1 MGSVRID
8 PYFYDQPPLLFV
20 DELKKPLH
28 EQKPVWFRER
38 LIEANEADVKGA
50 YLVNEFSDPELLLET
65 AVADFNTFL
74 SVYEMAGERYPI
86 YLKHGKTEC
95 FEAYTIDVKKGF
107 CQITAED
114 TEGIRRALVYLEDEM
129 HRRSGPVLPL
139 GMIERK
145 PVLRHRITRG
155 FYSPTNRPPKNVDEL
170 LDDVDY
176 YPDEYLNR
184 LAHDGTNGLWIYTFF
199 SRLLPSDIFVEYGV
213 DSDKRIAKLRKVVA
227 KCKRYGVKVWVFGVE
242 PLGLEPEL
250 AKNYPDCTSDVDTW
264 NFHRTVCPY
273 SERGAQYCIEATQR
287 LMTLVPDLAGVID
300 ITFGER
306 PTNCANA
313 NYHKCPRC
321 KDHTHGEIL
330 ARTIDLLKE
339 GMRRSGTKGEF
350 VSWTYGHRGTKTEE
364 IREYVRLAPED
375 VILQENF
382 EDAGYE
388 EQLGKTRQ
396 AIDYWLS
403 YKGPSQMFD
412 DAAKIAVENHKRMF
426 AKMQVCCSH
435 EIATVPYI
443 PAPGILFDKYA
454 AARKYNVE
462 GVMQCWYF
470 GNYPSMMSKAAGELA
485 FESEFADKHAFLT
498 HLAGI
503 YCGQEAEKLVAAW
516 DHFETSYTHYPL
528 NVMFSYYGPMH
539 DGVVWDL
546 ALEPKD
552 TYLPRSW
559 QLTDKPDGDRIGEA
573 LQCGHTLEEAVEL
586 THIMKDEWKAGVA
599 LLPENTPVEQNSVAN
614 ALDVMI
620 SSGNN
625 IMRFYELRH
634 ALAYSKEGKLA
645 LLDEMERIVD
655 DEMINSE
662 KMIALCEEDSR
673 LGYHSEAEGYKYFP
687 KKLRSRIE
695 NLKELKQTEFV
706 RTRENILAGKTPL
719 RWYLGEEGPGYQM
732 TVGKVALETAPYE
745 KIADQDAA
753 FRAAYDD
760 EFLYVELK
768 GAPDTRFRMH
778 FEYLLMWPSPG
789 VIFEKGEK
797 RLSMW
802 ATTHQSI
809 FGEKIQAEL
818 DKYQLLANEPD
829 DGHYL
834 IAIPRKDVGWEED
847 RPIRVMMA
855 ANDKSWIYDDDPF
868 YMLGKN
874 DISPGEFGWL
884 RV

>member
-1 MGSVRID
+1 MGSARRD
-8 PYFYDQPPLLFV
+8 PFFYDQPPLLFV

-28 EQKPVWFRER
+28 EKKPVWFGER
-38 LIEANEADVKGA
+38 VLADGEISAKGA
-50 YLVNEFSDPELLLET
+50 YLVKEFPDPELLLET
-65 AVADFNTFL
+65 AVADFTTFL
-74 SVYEMAGERYPI
+74 NVYGMAGDRYPI
-86 YLKHGKTEC
+86 YLKEGKTAC
-95 FEAYTIDVKKGF
+95 FEAYTIEVQETF
-107 CQITAED
+107 CRIVSED
-114 TEGIRRALVYLEDEM
+114 TEGIRRALVYLEDEL
-129 HRRSGPVLPL
+129 HRRCGPVLPV
-139 GMIERK
+139 GTIERK

-155 FYSPTNRPPKNVDEL
+155 FYSPTNRPPKNIDEL

-176 YPDEYLNR
+176 YPNEYLNR

-242 PLGLEPEL
+242 PLAVVPEI
-250 AKNYPDCTSDVDTW
+250 AVNYTDCTSDVDTW

-273 SERGAQYCIEATQR
+273 SERGAQYCIEATQK

-350 VSWTYGHRGTKTEE
+350 VSWTYGHRGTSREE

-403 YKGPSQMFD
+403 YKGPSQMFG
-412 DAAKIAVENHKRMF
+412 DAGKTAIAHKKRMF

-454 AARKYNVE
+454 AAHGYNVE
-462 GVMQCWYF
+462 GIMQCWYF

-485 FESEFADKHAFLT
+485 FESEFKDKHAFLT
-498 HLAGI
+498 HLAGSF
-503 YCGQEAEKLVAAW
+503 CGSDAEAMVKAW
-516 DHFETSYTHYPL
+516 EHFENSYTHYPL

-552 TYLPRSW
+552 AALPRSW
-559 QLTDKPDGDRIGEA
+559 MLLDKPDGDRIGES

-586 THIMKDEWKAGVA
+586 TRIMRQEWNAGVA
-599 LLPENTPVEQNSVAN
+599 LLPGNTPDEQNTVAR
-614 ALDVMI
+614 ALGVMI

-625 IMRFYELRH
+625 ILRFYELRH
-634 ALAYSKEGKLA
+634 ALAYEAEDKSA

-655 DEMINSE
+655 DEIINSE
-662 KMIALCEEDSR
+662 KMVALCEEDSR

-695 NLKELKQTEFV
+695 NLRQLKQTEFV
-706 RTRENILAGKTPL
+706 RVRENVQRGKAPL

-732 TVGKVALETAPYE
+732 AKGKAALENAAYE

-753 FRAAYDD
+753 FRMAYEDN
-760 EFLYVELK
+760 FLYVELK

-778 FEYLLMWPSPG
+778 FEYRLMWPSPG
-789 VIFEKGEK
+789 VIFENGEK

-818 DKYQLLANEPD
+818 DKYQLLVNEP
-829 DGHYL
+829 GHYL
-834 IAIPRKDVGWEED
+834 IAIDRKTVNWED
-847 RPIRVMMA
+847 HRPIRVMMA
-855 ANDKSWIYDDDPF
+855 ANDQSWIYDDDPVHL
-868 YMLGKN
+868 LGKN

>member
-1 MGSVRID
+1 MGSVRMD
-8 PYFYDQPPLLFV
+8 PYYYDQPPLLFV

-28 EQKPVWFRER
+28 EIKPDWFRKRALEDG
-38 LIEANEADVKGA
+38 EVNVMGA
-50 YLVNEFSDPELLLET
+50 CLVNEFPDPEKLIET
-65 AVADFNTFL
+65 AIADFNVFL
-74 SVYEMAGERYPI
+74 QVYEMAGERYPVC
-86 YLKHGKTEC
+86 LKHGKTAC
-95 FEAYTIDVKKGF
+95 FEAYTIDVREDS
-107 CQITAED
+107 CIVTAED

-129 HRRSGPVLPL
+129 LRRSGPVLPL
-139 GMIERK
+139 GVIERK
-145 PVLRHRITRG
+145 PAICHRITRG
-155 FYSPTNRPPKNVDEL
+155 FYSPTNRPPKNIDEL

-199 SRLLPSDIFVEYGV
+199 SRLLPSDIFVEYGA

-250 AKNYPDCTSDVDTW
+250 AKNYEDCTSDVDTW

-273 SERGAQYCIEATQR
+273 SERGARYCIEATQK

-321 KDHTHGEIL
+321 RDHTHGEIL

-339 GMRRSGTKGEF
+339 GMRRSGTKAEF
-350 VSWTYGHRGTKTEE
+350 VSWTYGHRDTKSAD
-364 IREYVRLAPED
+364 IREYVRLAPQD

-412 DAAKIAVENHKRMF
+412 DAAKTAVAHSKRMF

-485 FESEFADKHAFLT
+485 FESEFADKHAFLKS
-498 HLAGI
+498 LAGT
-503 YCGQEAEKLVAAW
+503 YCGDQTEQLVAAW
-516 DHFETSYTHYPL
+516 NHFEESYTHYPL
-528 NVMFSYYGPMH
+528 NIMFSYYGPMH

-552 TYLPRSW
+552 AALPRSW
-559 QLTDKPDGDRIGEA
+559 QLTDKPDGDRIGES
-573 LQCGHTLEEAVEL
+573 LQCGHTLPEAVEL
-586 THIMKDEWKAGVA
+586 TRIMRKEWNAGVT
-599 LLPENTPVEQNSVAN
+599 LLPENTPAEQNTVAR

-620 SSGNN
+620 ASGNN
-625 IMRFYELRH
+625 ILRFYDLRH
-634 ALAYSKEGKLA
+634 ALVYGNEDKLA
-645 LLDEMERIVD
+645 ILDEMERIVD
-655 DEMINSE
+655 EEMVNSE
-662 KMIALCEEDSR
+662 KMIALCEEDTR

-695 NLKELKQTEFV
+695 NLKTLKQTEFV
-706 RTRENILAGKTPL
+706 RVRENVRAGKMPL
-719 RWYLGEEGPGYQM
+719 SWYLGEEGPGCQM
-732 TVGKVALETAPYE
+732 ARGKAALETAPYE
-745 KIADQDAA
+745 SIANEDAA
-753 FRAAYDD
+753 FRTAYDD
-760 EFLYVELK
+760 EFLYIELK

-778 FEYLLMWPSPG
+778 FEYRLMWPSPG
-789 VIFEKGEK
+789 VIFEEGEK

-809 FGEKIQAEL
+809 FGEKVQQEL
-818 DKYQLLANEPD
+818 DKYQLLVSEP
-829 DGHYL
+829 GHYL
-834 IAIPRKDVGWEED
+834 IAISRKSVGWEEN

-855 ANDKSWIYDDDPF
+855 ANDQSWIYDDEPVHL
-868 YMLGKN
+868 LGKN